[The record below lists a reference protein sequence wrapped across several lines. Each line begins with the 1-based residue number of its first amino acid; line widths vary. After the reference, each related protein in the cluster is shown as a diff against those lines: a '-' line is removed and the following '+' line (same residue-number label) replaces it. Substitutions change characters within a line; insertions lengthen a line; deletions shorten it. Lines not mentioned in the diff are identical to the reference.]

1 MLKKFSGFNIKQTY
15 GFIFPLIVV
24 AIVGWFLIQYTKPYL
39 KEVIAFGLLS
49 SMFLGL
55 NFLFKNLRIKRI
67 ISILL
72 TFILSALA
80 FTKLSFY
87 YHYGVKLS
95 ASALFV
101 IFETNATESA
111 EFLNYYLNSFS
122 FLLATVLF
130 VPWLVFSWISL
141 SQSNSSKNEIL
152 NSKWIQA
159 GIVTWIIIA
168 GFIIHKKF
176 DEFNIIYT
184 GFSSYSEYQETK
196 KILQNTLALSESN
209 YIDVESSL
217 AEEQTYIVVIGEST
231 STWHMQLYGY
241 NRETNPLLTEIE
253 DDLIVF
259 TDVIT
264 PNVHTILALDKILTL
279 SDFDNPNAKENASI
293 VQLANQA
300 GFTTYW
306 ISNQRPVGLHES
318 VSTLIGNASDQ
329 TYFLATDNYNSNI
342 YDEVILPKLD
352 EVLTQ
357 GDKKKMVFI
366 HLIGTHGDYKKRY
379 PEKYAFF
386 NDSPPQT
393 PFINKSNEH
402 YVNEYDNAIRYNDY
416 IVRSIIE
423 TVRKE
428 EKSSYVL
435 YFSDHGDELHD
446 TMDLRGHNEYY
457 GTPPMYEVPF
467 VIWTSPEYKNQH
479 PNLSDLNSF
488 TNRKYNLEDFIH
500 SFSDLSRIE
509 FNLIDKTRSIFSQEF
524 QERTR
529 WIKENEDYDNR

>member
-241 NRETNPLLTEIE
+241 NRETNPLLTEIK

-279 SDFDNPNAKENASI
+279 SDYNNPNARENASL
-293 VQLANQA
+293 VQMANQA

-318 VSTLIGNASDQ
+318 MSTIIGNAADH
-329 TYFLATDNYNSNI
+329 TYFLATDNYNSTI
-342 YDEVILPKLD
+342 YDDIVLPKLNSVLGHPD
-352 EVLTQ
+352 E
-357 GDKKKMVFI
+357 KKMIFI
-366 HLIGTHGDYKKRY
+366 HLIGTHLDYKKRY
-379 PEKYAFF
+379 PDRFKKFNGTNERTLVQSSKAEK
-386 NDSPPQT
+386 
-393 PFINKSNEH
+393 I
-402 YVNEYDNAIRYNDY
+402 VNEYDNAVLYNDY
-416 IVRSIIE
+416 IIRNIIE
-423 TVRKE
+423 ATRKE
-428 EKSSYVL
+428 NKKSYVI
-435 YFSDHGDELHD
+435 YFSDHGDEVFD
-446 TMDLRGHNEYY
+446 TMDLIGHNEYHS
-457 GTPPMYEVPF
+457 TRPMHEVPL
-467 VIWTSPEYKNQH
+467 ILWMSDQYKSKNPFSKEWNQYV
-479 PNLSDLNSF
+479 D
-488 TNRKYNLEDFIH
+488 RKYNLEDFIH
-500 SFSDLSRIE
+500 SFSDLSEIK
-509 FNLIDKTRSIFSQEF
+509 FNLYDSTRSIFNSNYQ
-524 QERTR
+524 QRVR
-529 WIKENEDYDNR
+529 WIKKDEDFDNR

>member
-1 MLKKFSGFNIKQTY
+1 MLFSLY
-15 GFIFPLIVV
+15 LLIPKLK
-24 AIVGWFLIQYTKPYL
+24 IQKWFLIASL
-39 KEVIAFGLLS
+39 FLLA
-49 SMFLGL
+49 
-55 NFLFKNLRIKRI
+55 
-67 ISILL
+67 
-72 TFILSALA
+72 ALA
-80 FTKLSFY
+80 FIKLSFY

-95 ASALFV
+95 GSALFV
-101 IFETNATESA
+101 IFETNTQEST
-111 EFLNYYLNSFS
+111 EFLSYYLNTSVI
-122 FLLATVLF
+122 LLAIVLF
-130 VPWLVFSWISL
+130 LPWLLLIPFILKQESSL
-141 SQSNSSKNEIL
+141 PFTDRLKSVKWKIL
-152 NSKWIQA
+152 IVL
-159 GIVTWIIIA
+159 GIVLSL
-168 GFIIHKKF
+168 FVIHKKF
-176 DEFNIIYT
+176 SEHNIIYT
-184 GFSSYSEYQETK
+184 SIASYSDYQTTK
-196 KILQNTLALSESN
+196 ANLKKTLAKGESD
-209 YIDVESSL
+209 ILKVHSSVEKP
-217 AEEQTYIVVIGEST
+217 QTYVVIIGEST
-231 STWHMQLYGY
+231 SRWHMQLYDY
-241 NRETNPLLTEIE
+241 ARETNPLLTEIKE
-253 DDLIVF
+253 ELVIF
-259 TDVIT
+259 KDVIT
-264 PNVHTILALDKILTL
+264 PNVHTILALDKILTF
-279 SDFDNPNAKENASI
+279 SDYNHPNKEENASI

-488 TNRKYNLEDFIH
+488 TDRKYNLEDFIH

-509 FNLIDKTRSIFSQEF
+509 FNLIDKTRSIFNQEF